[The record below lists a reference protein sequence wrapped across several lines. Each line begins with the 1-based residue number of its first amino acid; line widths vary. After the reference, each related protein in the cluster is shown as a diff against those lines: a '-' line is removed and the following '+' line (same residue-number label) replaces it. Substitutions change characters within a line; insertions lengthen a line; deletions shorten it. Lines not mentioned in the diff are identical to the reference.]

1 MTTKEEIKKSE
12 GKMQKALTALS
23 SNFNTIR
30 AGRANPAVLD
40 RITVEYYGTPT
51 PLNQMAAISVPDPR
65 TLMISPWDRST
76 LKSIE
81 KAIQSSDLGINPNN
95 DGSVIRLI
103 FPPMTSERRNEL
115 AKEIHKMT
123 EDGKVALRNIR
134 RDAMDKI
141 KAMKKNNEITED
153 DVKEDEK
160 EIQKVTDKYVKE
172 ADVMSDK
179 KIKEIQEI

>member
-1 MTTKEEIKKSE
+1 MTKDEIKKAE
-12 GKMQKALTALS
+12 GKMQKALGALGA
-23 SNFNTIR
+23 NFNTIR

-40 RITVEYYGTPT
+40 RIVVEYYGTPT
-51 PLNQMAAISVPDPR
+51 PINQMAAISAPDPR

-81 KAIQSSDLGINPNN
+81 KAIQTSDLGINPNN

-115 AKEIHKMT
+115 AKEVHKMA
-123 EDGKVALRNIR
+123 EEGKIAIRNIR

-153 DVKEDEK
+153 EVKDAEK
-160 EIQKVTDKYVKE
+160 DIQKITDKYVKE
-172 ADVMSDK
+172 ADSMADA

>member
-1 MTTKEEIKKSE
+1 MTKDEIKKAE
-12 GKMQKALTALS
+12 GKMQKALGALGA
-23 SNFNTIR
+23 NFNTIR

-40 RITVEYYGTPT
+40 RIVVEYYGTPT
-51 PLNQMAAISVPDPR
+51 PINQMAAISAPDPR

-81 KAIQSSDLGINPNN
+81 KAIQTSDLGINPNN

-115 AKEIHKMT
+115 AKEVHKMA
-123 EDGKVALRNIR
+123 EEGKIAIRNIR

-153 DVKEDEK
+153 EVKDAEK
-160 EIQKVTDKYVKE
+160 DIQKITDKYVKE
-172 ADVMSDK
+172 ADSMADA
-179 KIKEIQEI
+179 KIQEIQEI

>member
-1 MTTKEEIKKSE
+1 MTKDEIKKAE
-12 GKMQKALTALS
+12 GKMQKALGALGA
-23 SNFNTIR
+23 NFNTIR

-40 RITVEYYGTPT
+40 RIVVEYYGTPT
-51 PLNQMAAISVPDPR
+51 PVNQMAAISAPDPR

-81 KAIQSSDLGINPNN
+81 KAIQTSDLGINPNN

-115 AKEIHKMT
+115 AKEVHKMA
-123 EDGKVALRNIR
+123 EEGKIAIRNIR

-153 DVKEDEK
+153 EVKDAEK
-160 EIQKVTDKYVKE
+160 DIQKITDKYVKE
-172 ADVMSDK
+172 ADSMADA

>member
-1 MTTKEEIKKSE
+1 MKPETKKAEE
-12 GKMQKALTALS
+12 KMQKALAALN

-81 KAIQSSDLGINPNN
+81 KAIQTSDLGINPNN
-95 DGSVIRLI
+95 DGSVIRLV
-103 FPPMTSERRNEL
+103 FPPMTSERRSEL
-115 AKEIHKMT
+115 AKEVHKMA
-123 EDGKVALRNIR
+123 EEGKIALRNIR
-134 RDAMDKI
+134 RDAMDKL
-141 KAMKKNNEITED
+141 KAQKKNGEITED
-153 DVKEDEK
+153 DVKDGEK

-172 ADVMSDK
+172 ADAMVDK

>member
-1 MTTKEEIKKSE
+1 MKNEIKKADQ
-12 GKMQKALTALS
+12 KMQKALNALN

-40 RITVEYYGTPT
+40 RITVEYYGTAT
-51 PLNQMAAISVPDPR
+51 PINQMAAISVPDPR

-81 KAIQSSDLGINPNN
+81 KAIQTSDLGINPNN

-115 AKEIHKMT
+115 AKEVRKMT
-123 EDGKVALRNIR
+123 EDGKVSLRNIR
-134 RDAMDKI
+134 RDVMDKI
-141 KAMKKNNEITED
+141 KAMKKNGDITED
-153 DVKEDEK
+153 DVKDGEK
-160 EIQKVTDKYVKE
+160 EVQKMTDKYVKE
-172 ADVMSDK
+172 ADAMGDK

>member
-12 GKMQKALTALS
+12 GKMQKALNALN

-65 TLMISPWDRST
+65 TLMIAPWDRST

-81 KAIQSSDLGINPNN
+81 KAIQTSDLGINPNN
-95 DGSVIRLI
+95 DGTVIRLI

-115 AKEIHKMT
+115 AKEVHKMT
-123 EDGKVALRNIR
+123 EDGKIALRNIR

-141 KAMKKNNEITED
+141 KAMKK
-153 DVKEDEK
+153 
-160 EIQKVTDKYVKE
+160 
-172 ADVMSDK
+172 
-179 KIKEIQEI
+179 KISRRSRISM

>member
-1 MTTKEEIKKSE
+1 MKPETKKAEE
-12 GKMQKALTALS
+12 KMQKALSALNA
-23 SNFNTIR
+23 NFNTIR

-81 KAIQSSDLGINPNN
+81 KAIQTSDLGINPNN
-95 DGSVIRLI
+95 DGSVIRLV

-115 AKEIHKMT
+115 AKEVHKMA
-123 EDGKVALRNIR
+123 EEGKIALRNIR
-134 RDAMDKI
+134 RDAMDKL
-141 KAMKKNNEITED
+141 KAQKKNGEITED
-153 DVKEDEK
+153 DVKDGEK

-172 ADVMSDK
+172 ADTMADK

>member
-1 MTTKEEIKKSE
+1 MKNEIKKADQ
-12 GKMQKALTALS
+12 KMQKALSVLN

-40 RITVEYYGTPT
+40 RITVEYYGTAT

-81 KAIQSSDLGINPNN
+81 KAIQTSDLGINPNN

-115 AKEIHKMT
+115 AKEIRKMT
-123 EDGKVALRNIR
+123 EEGKVSLRNIR
-134 RDAMDKI
+134 RDVMDKI
-141 KAMKKNNEITED
+141 KAMKKNGDITED
-153 DVKEDEK
+153 DVKDGEK
-160 EIQKVTDKYVKE
+160 EVQKMTDKYVKE
-172 ADVMSDK
+172 ADAMGEK

>member
-1 MTTKEEIKKSE
+1 MKPETKKAEE
-12 GKMQKALTALS
+12 KMQKALAALN

-81 KAIQSSDLGINPNN
+81 KAIQTSDLGINPNN
-95 DGSVIRLI
+95 DGSVIRLV

-115 AKEIHKMT
+115 AKEDHKMA
-123 EDGKVALRNIR
+123 EDGKIALRNIR
-134 RDAMDKI
+134 RDAMDKL
-141 KAMKKNNEITED
+141 KAQKKNGEITED
-153 DVKEDEK
+153 DVKDGEK

-172 ADVMSDK
+172 ADTMADK

>member
-1 MTTKEEIKKSE
+1 MKNEIKKADE
-12 GKMQKALTALS
+12 KMQKALHVLS

-40 RITVEYYGTPT
+40 RISVEYYGTPT
-51 PLNQMAAISVPDPR
+51 PLNQMAAVSVPDPR
-65 TLMISPWDRST
+65 TLMIAPWDRTT

-81 KAIQSSDLGINPNN
+81 KAIQTSDLGINPNN

-115 AKEIHKMT
+115 AKEVHKMT
-123 EDGKVALRNIR
+123 EDGKVSIRNIR

-141 KAMKKNNEITED
+141 KAMKKNGDITED
-153 DVKEDEK
+153 DVKDGEK
-160 EIQKVTDKYVKE
+160 EIQKITDKYIKE
-172 ADVMSDK
+172 ADGMGEK

>member
-1 MTTKEEIKKSE
+1 MKPETKKAEE
-12 GKMQKALTALS
+12 KMQKALSALT

-40 RITVEYYGTPT
+40 RIVVEYYGTPT
-51 PLNQMAAISVPDPR
+51 PINQMAAVSVPDPR

-81 KAIQSSDLGINPNN
+81 KAIQTSDLGINPNN

-103 FPPMTSERRNEL
+103 FPPMTEERRNEL
-115 AKEIHKMT
+115 AKEVHKMA
-123 EDGKVALRNIR
+123 EESKVALRNIR
-134 RDAMDKI
+134 RDAMDKL
-141 KAMKKNNEITED
+141 KAQKKNGEITED
-153 DVKEDEK
+153 DVKDGEK
-160 EIQKVTDKYVKE
+160 EIQKVTDKFVKE
-172 ADVMSDK
+172 ADAMADK

>member
-1 MTTKEEIKKSE
+1 MKPETKKAEE
-12 GKMQKALTALS
+12 KMQKALSALNA
-23 SNFNTIR
+23 NFNTIR

-81 KAIQSSDLGINPNN
+81 KAIQTSDLGINPNN
-95 DGSVIRLI
+95 DGSVIRLV

-115 AKEIHKMT
+115 AKEVHKMA
-123 EDGKVALRNIR
+123 EEGKIALRNIR
-134 RDAMDKI
+134 RDAMDKL
-141 KAMKKNNEITED
+141 KAQKKNGEITED
-153 DVKEDEK
+153 DVKDGEK

-172 ADVMSDK
+172 ADAMVDK

>member
-1 MTTKEEIKKSE
+1 MKPETKKAEE
-12 GKMQKALTALS
+12 KMQKALAALN

-81 KAIQSSDLGINPNN
+81 KAIQTSDLGINPNN
-95 DGSVIRLI
+95 DGSVIRLV
-103 FPPMTSERRNEL
+103 FPPMTSERRSEL
-115 AKEIHKMT
+115 AKEVHKMA
-123 EDGKVALRNIR
+123 EEGKIALRNIR
-134 RDAMDKI
+134 RDAMDKL
-141 KAMKKNNEITED
+141 KAQKKNGEITED
-153 DVKEDEK
+153 DVKDGEK

-172 ADVMSDK
+172 ADTMADK

>member
-1 MTTKEEIKKSE
+1 MKPETKKAEE
-12 GKMQKALTALS
+12 KMQKALAALN

-76 LKSIE
+76 FKSIE
-81 KAIQSSDLGINPNN
+81 KAIQTSDLGINPNN
-95 DGSVIRLI
+95 DGSVIRLV
-103 FPPMTSERRNEL
+103 FPPMTSERRSEL
-115 AKEIHKMT
+115 AKEVHKMA
-123 EDGKVALRNIR
+123 EEGKIALRNIR
-134 RDAMDKI
+134 RDAMDKL
-141 KAMKKNNEITED
+141 KAQKKNGEITED
-153 DVKEDEK
+153 DVKDGEK

-172 ADVMSDK
+172 ADTMADK

>member
-1 MTTKEEIKKSE
+1 MTKDEIKKAE
-12 GKMQKALTALS
+12 GKMQKALGALGA
-23 SNFNTIR
+23 NFNTIR

-40 RITVEYYGTPT
+40 RIVVEYYGTPT
-51 PLNQMAAISVPDPR
+51 PINQMAAISAPDPR

-81 KAIQSSDLGINPNN
+81 KAIQTSDLGINPNN

-115 AKEIHKMT
+115 AKEVHKMA
-123 EDGKVALRNIR
+123 EEGKIAIRNIR

-153 DVKEDEK
+153 EVKDAEK
-160 EIQKVTDKYVKE
+160 DIQKITDKYVKE
-172 ADVMSDK
+172 ADSIADA
-179 KIKEIQEI
+179 KIQEIQEI

>member
-12 GKMQKALTALS
+12 GKMQKALDALN

-65 TLMISPWDRST
+65 TLMIAPWDRST

-81 KAIQSSDLGINPNN
+81 KAIQTSDLGINPNN
-95 DGSVIRLI
+95 DGTVIRLI

-115 AKEIHKMT
+115 AKEVHKMT
-123 EDGKVALRNIR
+123 EDGKIALRNIR

-153 DVKEDEK
+153 DVKEAEK
-160 EIQKVTDKYVKE
+160 DI
-172 ADVMSDK
+172 
-179 KIKEIQEI
+179 

>member
-1 MTTKEEIKKSE
+1 MKPETKKAEE
-12 GKMQKALTALS
+12 KMQKALAALN

-81 KAIQSSDLGINPNN
+81 KAIQTSDLGINPNN
-95 DGSVIRLI
+95 DGSVIRLV

-115 AKEIHKMT
+115 AKEVHKMA
-123 EDGKVALRNIR
+123 EEGKIALRNIR
-134 RDAMDKI
+134 RDAMDKL
-141 KAMKKNNEITED
+141 KAQKKNGEITED
-153 DVKEDEK
+153 DVKDGEK

-172 ADVMSDK
+172 ADAMVDK

>member
-1 MTTKEEIKKSE
+1 MKNEIKKADQ
-12 GKMQKALTALS
+12 KMQKALSALN

-40 RITVEYYGTPT
+40 RITVEYYGTAT

-81 KAIQSSDLGINPNN
+81 KAIQTSDLGINPNN

-115 AKEIHKMT
+115 AKEVRKMT
-123 EDGKVALRNIR
+123 EEGKVSLRNIR
-134 RDAMDKI
+134 RDVMDKI
-141 KAMKKNNEITED
+141 KAMKKNGDITED
-153 DVKEDEK
+153 DVKDGEK
-160 EIQKVTDKYVKE
+160 EVQKMTDKYVKE
-172 ADVMSDK
+172 ADAMGEK

>member
-1 MTTKEEIKKSE
+1 MKPETKKAEE
-12 GKMQKALTALS
+12 KMQKALSALNA
-23 SNFNTIR
+23 NFNTIR

-81 KAIQSSDLGINPNN
+81 KAIQTSDPGINPNN
-95 DGSVIRLI
+95 DGSVIRLV

-115 AKEIHKMT
+115 AKEVHKMA
-123 EDGKVALRNIR
+123 EEGKIALRNIR
-134 RDAMDKI
+134 RDAMDKL
-141 KAMKKNNEITED
+141 KAQKKNGEITED
-153 DVKEDEK
+153 DVKDGEK

-172 ADVMSDK
+172 ADAMADK

>member
-1 MTTKEEIKKSE
+1 MKNEIKKADQ
-12 GKMQKALTALS
+12 KMQKALSALN
-23 SNFNTIR
+23 SNVNTIR

-40 RITVEYYGTPT
+40 RITVEYYGTST
-51 PLNQMAAISVPDPR
+51 PINQMAAISVPDPR
-65 TLMISPWDRST
+65 TLMIAPWDRST

-81 KAIQSSDLGINPNN
+81 KAIQTSDLGINPNN

-115 AKEIHKMT
+115 AKEVHKMT
-123 EDGKVALRNIR
+123 EEGKVALRNIR

-141 KAMKKNNEITED
+141 KAMKKNGDITED
-153 DVKEDEK
+153 DVKDGEK
-160 EIQKVTDKYVKE
+160 EIQKITDKYVKE
-172 ADVMSDK
+172 ADSMGEK

>member
-1 MTTKEEIKKSE
+1 MKPETKKAEE
-12 GKMQKALTALS
+12 KMQKALAALN

-81 KAIQSSDLGINPNN
+81 KAIQTSDLGINPNN
-95 DGSVIRLI
+95 DGSVIRLV

-115 AKEIHKMT
+115 AKEVHKMA
-123 EDGKVALRNIR
+123 EEGKIALRNIR
-134 RDAMDKI
+134 RDAMDKL
-141 KAMKKNNEITED
+141 KAQKKNGEITED
-153 DVKEDEK
+153 DVKDGEK

-172 ADVMSDK
+172 ADAMADK

>member
-1 MTTKEEIKKSE
+1 MKPETKKAEE
-12 GKMQKALTALS
+12 KMQKALSALNA
-23 SNFNTIR
+23 NFNTIR

-81 KAIQSSDLGINPNN
+81 KAIQTSDLGINPNN
-95 DGSVIRLI
+95 DGSVIRLV
-103 FPPMTSERRNEL
+103 FPPLTSERRSEL
-115 AKEIHKMT
+115 AKEVHKMA
-123 EDGKVALRNIR
+123 EEGKIALRNIR
-134 RDAMDKI
+134 RDAMDKL
-141 KAMKKNNEITED
+141 KAQKKNGEITED
-153 DVKEDEK
+153 DVKDGEK
-160 EIQKVTDKYVKE
+160 EVQKVTDKYVKE
-172 ADVMSDK
+172 ADTMADK

>member
-1 MTTKEEIKKSE
+1 MKPETKKAEE
-12 GKMQKALTALS
+12 KMQKALAALN

-51 PLNQMAAISVPDPR
+51 PLNQMAAISDPDPR
-65 TLMISPWDRST
+65 TLMISPWDRTT

-81 KAIQSSDLGINPNN
+81 KAIQTSVLGINPNN
-95 DGSVIRLI
+95 DGSVIRLV

-115 AKEIHKMT
+115 AKEVHKMA
-123 EDGKVALRNIR
+123 EEGKIALRNIR
-134 RDAMDKI
+134 RDAMDKL
-141 KAMKKNNEITED
+141 KAQKKNGEITED
-153 DVKEDEK
+153 DVKDGEK

-172 ADVMSDK
+172 ADAMADK

>member
-1 MTTKEEIKKSE
+1 
-12 GKMQKALTALS
+12 
-23 SNFNTIR
+23 
-30 AGRANPAVLD
+30 
-40 RITVEYYGTPT
+40 
-51 PLNQMAAISVPDPR
+51 MAAISAPDPR

-81 KAIQSSDLGINPNN
+81 KAIQTSDLGINPNN

-115 AKEIHKMT
+115 AKEVHKMA
-123 EDGKVALRNIR
+123 EEGKIAIRNIR

-153 DVKEDEK
+153 EVKDAEK
-160 EIQKVTDKYVKE
+160 DIQKITDKYVKE
-172 ADVMSDK
+172 ADSMADA

>member
-1 MTTKEEIKKSE
+1 MTKDDIKKAE
-12 GKMQKALTALS
+12 GKMQKALGALGA
-23 SNFNTIR
+23 NFNTIR

-40 RITVEYYGTPT
+40 RIVVEYYGTPT
-51 PLNQMAAISVPDPR
+51 PINQMAAISAPDPR

-81 KAIQSSDLGINPNN
+81 KAIQTSDLGINPNN

-115 AKEIHKMT
+115 AKEVHKMA
-123 EDGKVALRNIR
+123 EEGKIAIRNIR

-153 DVKEDEK
+153 EVKDAEK
-160 EIQKVTDKYVKE
+160 DIQKITDKYVKE
-172 ADVMSDK
+172 ADSMADA

>member
-1 MTTKEEIKKSE
+1 MKPETKKAEE
-12 GKMQKALTALS
+12 KMQKALSALNA
-23 SNFNTIR
+23 NFNTIR

-81 KAIQSSDLGINPNN
+81 KAIQTSDLGINPNN
-95 DGSVIRLI
+95 DGSVIRLV
-103 FPPMTSERRNEL
+103 FPPMTSERRSEL
-115 AKEIHKMT
+115 AKEVHKMA
-123 EDGKVALRNIR
+123 EDGKIALRNIR
-134 RDAMDKI
+134 RDAMDKL
-141 KAMKKNNEITED
+141 KAQKKNGEITED
-153 DVKEDEK
+153 DVKDGEK

-172 ADVMSDK
+172 ADAMADK

>member
-1 MTTKEEIKKSE
+1 MKPETKKAEE
-12 GKMQKALTALS
+12 KMQKALSALNA
-23 SNFNTIR
+23 NFNTIR

-81 KAIQSSDLGINPNN
+81 KAIQTSDLGINPNN
-95 DGSVIRLI
+95 DGSVIRLV
-103 FPPMTSERRNEL
+103 FPPMTSERRSEL
-115 AKEIHKMT
+115 AKEVHKMA
-123 EDGKVALRNIR
+123 EDGKIALRNIR
-134 RDAMDKI
+134 RDAMDKL
-141 KAMKKNNEITED
+141 KAQKKNGEITED
-153 DVKEDEK
+153 DVKDGEK

-172 ADVMSDK
+172 ADTMADK

>member
-1 MTTKEEIKKSE
+1 MKPETKKAEE
-12 GKMQKALTALS
+12 KMQKALAALN

-81 KAIQSSDLGINPNN
+81 KAIQTSDLGINPNN
-95 DGSVIRLI
+95 DGSVIRLV

-115 AKEIHKMT
+115 AKEVHKMA
-123 EDGKVALRNIR
+123 EDGKISLRNIR
-134 RDAMDKI
+134 RDAMDKL
-141 KAMKKNNEITED
+141 KAQKKNGEITED
-153 DVKEDEK
+153 DVKDGEK

-172 ADVMSDK
+172 ADTMADK

>member
-1 MTTKEEIKKSE
+1 MKNEIKKADQ
-12 GKMQKALTALS
+12 KMQKALSALN

-40 RITVEYYGTPT
+40 RITVEYYGTAT

-81 KAIQSSDLGINPNN
+81 KAIQTSDLGINPNN

-115 AKEIHKMT
+115 AKEIRKMT
-123 EDGKVALRNIR
+123 EEGKVSLRNIR
-134 RDAMDKI
+134 RDVMDKI
-141 KAMKKNNEITED
+141 KAMKKNGDITED
-153 DVKEDEK
+153 DVKDGEK
-160 EIQKVTDKYVKE
+160 EVQKMTDKYVKE
-172 ADVMSDK
+172 ADAMGEK

>member
-1 MTTKEEIKKSE
+1 MTKDEIKKAE
-12 GKMQKALTALS
+12 GKMQKALGALGA
-23 SNFNTIR
+23 NFNTIR

-40 RITVEYYGTPT
+40 RIVVEYYGTPT
-51 PLNQMAAISVPDPR
+51 PINQMAAISAPDPR

-81 KAIQSSDLGINPNN
+81 KAIQTSDLGINPNN

-115 AKEIHKMT
+115 AQEVHKMA
-123 EDGKVALRNIR
+123 EEGKIAIRNIR

-153 DVKEDEK
+153 EVKDAEK
-160 EIQKVTDKYVKE
+160 DIQKITDKYVKE
-172 ADVMSDK
+172 ADSMADA

>member
-153 DVKEDEK
+153 DVKEAEK

-172 ADVMSDK
+172 TDVMSDK